1 MRAQESQP
9 ACYHAD
15 MLTRLTGLLESVTE
29 HVAVLDTGSVAYEV
43 LIPAGDG
50 PLLARQV
57 GQTVALHTLHY
68 LESQGQG
75 AAMLPRLIGFQSP
88 QARAFFV
95 LFTTVKGLGYRKALR
110 SLCLPFEEV
119 ALAIHQQDHAKLQTL
134 PEIGKRTAQTIVAEL
149 SGKVEPFLP
158 SGAAF
163 AAAGLPPT
171 ATVTGPLADAVD
183 ALVQLG
189 EPRQRAEALV
199 ARAARE
205 IGEEAGAD
213 DLVTAALRS

>member
-1 MRAQESQP
+1 
-9 ACYHAD
+9 
-15 MLTRLTGLLESVTE
+15 MLTRLTGLLESVAQG
-29 HVAVLDTGSVAYEV
+29 VVVLDCGPIAYEV
-43 LIPAGDG
+43 HIPASDG
-50 PLLARQV
+50 PLLAAKV
-57 GQTVALHTLHY
+57 GETVALHTLHY

-75 AAMLPRLIGFQSP
+75 ASMLPRLIGFQSQ
-88 QARAFFV
+88 QARAFFL

-110 SLCLPFEEV
+110 CLCLPFEEV

-158 SGAAF
+158 SGAE
-163 AAAGLPPT
+163 AGRP
-171 ATVTGPLADAVD
+171 AQFSVAMATGPQADAVD

-205 IGEEAGAD
+205 VGEEAGAD
-213 DLVTAALRS
+213 DLVTAALHS